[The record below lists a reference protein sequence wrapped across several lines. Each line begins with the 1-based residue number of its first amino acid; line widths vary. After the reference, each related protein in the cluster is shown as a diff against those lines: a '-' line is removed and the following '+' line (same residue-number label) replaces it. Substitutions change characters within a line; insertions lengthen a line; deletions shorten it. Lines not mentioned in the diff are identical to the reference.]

1 MAKAA
6 DRRVGSG
13 HLLQLSSTAGFHQVK
28 IGRAKRADFSFFP
41 LQSLFLMLHSS
52 PQGPSF
58 EHLDVTFCIMTYS
71 KVRQMMLDP
80 VLLMG
85 KQEVKKNL
93 EVHGL
98 T

>member
-1 MAKAA
+1 
-6 DRRVGSG
+6 
-13 HLLQLSSTAGFHQVK
+13 
-28 IGRAKRADFSFFP
+28 
-41 LQSLFLMLHSS
+41 MLHLS

-71 KVRQMMLDP
+71 KMRQMMLDP

-85 KQEVKKNL
+85 KQIKKNL

>member
-1 MAKAA
+1 
-6 DRRVGSG
+6 
-13 HLLQLSSTAGFHQVK
+13 
-28 IGRAKRADFSFFP
+28 
-41 LQSLFLMLHSS
+41 MLHSS

-71 KVRQMMLDP
+71 KMRQMMLDP

-85 KQEVKKNL
+85 KQIKKNL